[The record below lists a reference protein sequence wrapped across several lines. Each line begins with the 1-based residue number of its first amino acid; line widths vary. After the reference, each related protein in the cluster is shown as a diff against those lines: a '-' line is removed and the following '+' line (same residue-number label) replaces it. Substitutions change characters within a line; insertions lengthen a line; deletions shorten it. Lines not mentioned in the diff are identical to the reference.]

1 MKGRKTKREEVSK
14 RKVKLPVEL
23 QCVNLDAAGIDVGA
37 ESHWVAVPT
46 GRAEQTVREF
56 SAFTSDLHALA
67 DWLKACG
74 VKTVAMEST
83 GVYWIPLYE
92 VLERQGFEVL
102 LVNPRHLKSV
112 PGRKSDV
119 LDCQW
124 LQQLHTY
131 GLLRGAFRPADDMCV
146 LRGYLRQ
153 RAMLVE
159 YASAHIQHMQKALTQ
174 MNIKLQHVLSDL
186 SGKTGQAIIQA
197 ILAGERDAHKL
208 AALRDRRCQRDEAT
222 IAKALEGTWRE
233 EHLFALRQS
242 VELYETYRVKIDECD
257 REAARFVNE
266 FDDHP
271 NGHLPPESDGKH
283 AEMEPMCQELVR
295 MTGVDLTRIEGI
307 DTNSALKL
315 ISEIGIDMSK
325 WPSEK
330 HFASWLCVCPGTD
343 ISGGKRLS
351 SHTRSSSNRAAAILR
366 LAAQSLHRSQSAMGA
381 YYRRMRARLGAP
393 KAITATAHKLALRVY
408 HMLKYG
414 GEYVVEGQEA
424 YEKKFHDRTIRNLK
438 RKAAAL
444 GFNLMPINEMQS
456 VALA

>member
-1 MKGRKTKREEVSK
+1 MESQEPKHEGSK

-23 QCVNLDAAGIDVGA
+23 QRVNLDAAGIDVGA
-37 ESHWVAVPT
+37 ESHWVAVPV
-46 GRAEQTVREF
+46 GRADQTVREF
-56 SAFTSDLHALA
+56 GAFTTDLHALA
-67 DWLKACG
+67 DWLQACG

-92 VLERQGFEVL
+92 VLEQKKIEVL

-131 GLLRGAFRPADDMCV
+131 GLLRGAFRPADDVCV

-153 RAMLVE
+153 RSMLVE
-159 YASAHIQHMQKALTQ
+159 YTSAHIQHMQKALTQ

-186 SGKTGQAIIQA
+186 TGKTGMAIIQA
-197 ILAGERDAHKL
+197 ILAGERDARKL

-233 EHLFALRQS
+233 EHLFALRQA
-242 VELYETYRVKIDECD
+242 VELYEMYLAKINECD
-257 REAARFVNE
+257 QEAVRIVNGFE
-266 FDDHP
+266 DRP
-271 NGHLPPESDGKH
+271 NGHLPPEGEGKDTKRD
-283 AEMEPMCQELVR
+283 PMRQELVR
-295 MTGVDLTRIEGI
+295 ITGADLTRIEGI
-307 DTNSALKL
+307 DVTSALKL
-315 ISEIGIDMSK
+315 IAEIGIDMSK

-330 HFASWLCVCPGTD
+330 HFASWLCLCPGTD

-351 SHTRSSSNRAAAILR
+351 SHTRSSSNRAATILR
-366 LAAQSLHRSQSAMGA
+366 VSAQALHGSQTAMGA
-381 YYRRMRARLGAP
+381 YYRRMRMLLGAP

-424 YEKKFHDRTIRNLK
+424 YEKKFHDRLIRNLK
-438 RKAAAL
+438 RKAEAF
-444 GFNLMPINEMQS
+444 GYNLMPINQIAP
-456 VALA
+456 ALAT